1 MNRNCIEKLQHFN
14 RQRISDRVAENGG
27 SAQNFP
33 MEIKLLQLS
42 HFIRADAK

>member
-33 MEIKLLQLS
+33 MNIKLLQFG
-42 HFIRADAK
+42 HFTRADEK